1 MTSAVHIR
9 WFQEC
14 DADSVRDVGG
24 KCASLGELIGTGLAV
39 PPGFAVTT
47 AAHDLFLRTHDLRQ
61 RESELLD
68 GLDYDDVAAVT
79 AASNALRALV
89 EDGELPEAVIAAIV
103 RAYGEL
109 SGDGGV
115 SVPVAVR
122 SSAVS
127 EDLAGASFAGQLET
141 YLWVQGPAAV
151 VEHVRRCWSG
161 FFTPEALV
169 YRHQHGIGPGDV
181 LMSVGVQLM
190 VRARSAGVM
199 FTLNPLNG
207 DRSKVVIESTWGLGE
222 PLVSGAVDP
231 DRFMVDKV
239 TLDVLERTIANK
251 LIEHRPEPARR
262 EVVVADV
269 EEERRRAPSLS
280 DQEALELARL
290 GKTVERHYGGPQD
303 VEWAIDANDGSIL
316 VLQARSETVW
326 SRRERPS
333 VVEKKGSA
341 LDYVLADL
349 LRR

>member
-1 MTSAVHIR
+1 MTQAMNIR
-9 WFQEC
+9 WFHEC
-14 DADSVRDVGG
+14 DATSSSEVGG
-24 KCASLGELIGTGLAV
+24 KCASLGELIAAGLAV

-47 AAHDLFLRTHDLRQ
+47 AAHDLFLTTHDLRR
-61 RESELLD
+61 REARLLE
-68 GLDYDDVAAVT
+68 GLDYDDVAAVVT
-79 AASNALRALV
+79 ASDALRELV
-89 EDGELPEAVIAAIV
+89 EASEPPEHLVAAIV

-109 SGDGGV
+109 SAEGGV

-169 YRHQHGIGPGDV
+169 YRHQHGIGPGEV

-190 VRARSAGVM
+190 VPARSAGVM

-222 PLVSGAVDP
+222 PLVSGTVDP

-239 TLDVLERTIANK
+239 TLEVLERTIADK
-251 LIEHRPEPARR
+251 QIEHRPEPARR
-262 EVVVADV
+262 EVIVADV
-269 EEERRRAPSLS
+269 AEERRRAPSLS
-280 DQEALELARL
+280 DHEALELARL

-303 VEWAIDANDGSIL
+303 VEWAIDGNDGSIL
-316 VLQARSETVW
+316 VLQARPETVW

-349 LRR
+349 LGR